1 MPSKAV
7 FRTLEEA
14 SAVGASLQS
23 FLATPVTTWLLEG
36 LSRYLSTP
44 MSHLERTVE
53 WTVENLSL
61 DLGERFVVRNKHLRE
76 RKKHLLYDLLSAFI
90 WFTATH
96 RLGRARTVLF
106 CFFSFYR

>member
-14 SAVGASLQS
+14 SAVGAGLQS

-36 LSRYLSTP
+36 LGRYLSTP

-53 WTVENLSL
+53 WTVGNVSL

-76 RKKHLLYDLLSAFI
+76 KKSVFFMVYKVLSYDLWLP
-90 WFTATH
+90 T
-96 RLGRARTVLF
+96 G
-106 CFFSFYR
+106 